1 MDDAAAGK
9 PILLQDMLHDLVV
22 RMGICPQTV
31 AALGAPGD
39 HLIRH
44 PFAGTSGSQPVQ
56 RAIGQGIVQPPAVL
70 NGGIG
75 GVCPQHKGEH
85 RLQLPI
91 DHIYKQ
97 AVGGDILL
105 QQLAGRVTAAPLGG
119 VARFSHQAAG
129 MIVNLQDPIQIR
141 TGRSTKHPST
151 PSLPCRGAACLP
163 CGRFV

>member
-9 PILLQDMLHDLVV
+9 PILLQDMLRGPCCPHGYLPADCRSARRTRPNDL
-22 RMGICPQTV
+22 IC
-31 AALGAPGD
+31 
-39 HLIRH
+39 H

-129 MIVNLQDPIQIR
+129 MIVNLQVQ
-141 TGRSTKHPST
+141 
-151 PSLPCRGAACLP
+151 
-163 CGRFV
+163 